1 MDPSKQAK
9 AVKKAVKATVG
20 AAASRALA
28 KLTWLDPPA
37 ADALVV
43 RESKAGQATQPGLDP
58 E

>member
-28 KLTWLDPPA
+28 KLTWLGPPA

-43 RESKAGQATQPGLDP
+43 RDSKAGRAAQPGLDP